1 MARERDVVK
10 YHNNLNNLSM
20 RNWSAE
26 EMDLFFTLIMKIRDK
41 GTDIVRL
48 DAEKLK
54 ILTGTETR
62 NSYWYKMVDS
72 FSYKSIQLRYRFEDD
87 KTVQYSSLFQR
98 IKFDKEERNLEIKLA
113 EDFEYIVNKLTKNF
127 TVWELKEFT
136 QLSSTY
142 SKTMYRILKQW
153 RTVGSKEFSV
163 DKFRILL
170 DIPNSYNTSSI
181 QRAVI
186 NPILKELPQYFEGL
200 KVKVIKANTQGTPV
214 KAYRFTWKPEQTGEW
229 NPNKYVENE
238 DNKTSKQK
246 YYKNGLQKPD
256 EREYTDEELQS
267 YYYYAVSKDDNDLDT
282 KEVDNS
288 KIKDNFEDDEPIFG
302 GQLEI

>member
-1 MARERDVVK
+1 MAREREVVK

-20 RNWSAE
+20 RNWSPE
-26 EMDLFFTLIMKIRDK
+26 EMDLFFTLIMEIRDK
-41 GTDIVRL
+41 GTDLVRL

-62 NSYWYKMVDS
+62 NSYWYRMVDS

-98 IKFDKEERNLEIKLA
+98 IKFDKEERTLEIKLA

-136 QLSSTY
+136 QLNSTY
-142 SKTMYRILKQW
+142 SKTMYRLLKQW
-153 RTVGSKEFSV
+153 RTVGSKEFSIE
-163 DKFRILL
+163 KFRILL

-214 KAYRFTWKPEQTGEW
+214 KAYRFTWKPELTGDW
-229 NPNKYVENE
+229 DPDKYVETKGY
-238 DNKTSKQK
+238 KTSKQK
-246 YYKNGLQKPD
+246 YYRNGTPKPD
-256 EREYTDEELQS
+256 EREYTDEEIES
-267 YYYYAVSKDDNDLDT
+267 YYFYAVSNSDLDT
-282 KEVDNS
+282 KEIDNS

>member
-153 RTVGSKEFSV
+153 RTVGSKEFSI

-214 KAYRFTWKPEQTGEW
+214 KAYRFTWRPEPTGEW
-229 NPNKYVENE
+229 DPNKYIET
-238 DNKTSKQK
+238 KSHKASKQK
-246 YYKNGLQKPD
+246 YYRNGTPKPD
-256 EREYTDEELQS
+256 EREYPDEEIES
-267 YYYYAVSKDDNDLDT
+267 YYFYAVSENDDDLDT
-282 KEVDNS
+282 KEIDNS
-288 KIKDNFEDDEPIFG
+288 KIKDSFEDETPIFG
-302 GQLEI
+302 GQLGI